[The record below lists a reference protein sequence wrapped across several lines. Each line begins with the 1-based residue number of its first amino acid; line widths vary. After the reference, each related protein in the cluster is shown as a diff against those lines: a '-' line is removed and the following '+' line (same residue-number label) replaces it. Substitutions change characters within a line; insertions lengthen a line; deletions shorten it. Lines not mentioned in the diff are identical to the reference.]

1 MTQIR
6 GSLLLQKNVTGEDH
20 QNKFGTI
27 LLKKKYFSVPLSTI
41 V

>member
-1 MTQIR
+1 MRQIR

-27 LLKKKYFSVPLSTI
+27 LLKKKLF
-41 V
+41 